1 MPPPDGAK
9 DLDWASSLMSWAQP
23 RGERAAPTTL
33 RETTRAVALIAL
45 LLMVPALYMDAPS
58 YIELI
63 SSSSDML
70 PYVPV
75 AASGVLSVLVGALLY
90 LVGAF
95 AAEYSVPMDVI
106 ARRRFYLQLAGVV
119 AFGLLVLGALFPRT
133 TWEMMMLLVYSM
145 PGIIGVYAVALPS
158 ARLAW
163 LLFILAATA
172 TLVDR
177 VQVSGW
183 VGPTTL
189 AVTLLVFVECMDAH
203 ARFTRAMNS
212 EIASQR
218 ALANGGASAPT
229 VRANHVVIQDRFL
242 IVLAWTVALS
252 TTLGLLTMSSVGIAA
267 WAGGGAL
274 PHSLEVGSMTGLAVP
289 IMMLLLAVLAF
300 HVHRTGLRDEY
311 TGRLTA
317 LAYEVGPSGPLE
329 DGWGEGAG
337 DQGEVWAKG
346 KGHGGRRALERALR
360 APRVLARRVLVRR
373 EGPRPP
379 LRVRLSRAVR
389 GRR

>member
-1 MPPPDGAK
+1 
-9 DLDWASSLMSWAQP
+9 MSWTQP
-23 RGERAAPTTL
+23 RGERAPPTAL
-33 RETTRAVALIAL
+33 RETTRVAALVSL
-45 LLMVPALYMDAPS
+45 LLMVPALYVDAPT
-58 YIELI
+58 YVELV
-63 SSSSDML
+63 SRSSDVL
-70 PYVPV
+70 PYMPV
-75 AASGVLSVLVGALLY
+75 AASGLLSVLVGAMLY
-90 LVGAF
+90 MVGAF
-95 AAEYSVPMDVI
+95 AAEYSVPMDAI
-106 ARRRFYLQLAGVV
+106 ARRRFYVQLAGVV
-119 AFGLLVLGALFPRT
+119 AFGLLLLGAIFPRT

-163 LLFILAATA
+163 LLFLLAATA

-177 VQVSGW
+177 EQVSGW

-203 ARFTRAMNS
+203 GRFTRAMRT
-212 EIASQR
+212 EMTSQR
-218 ALANGGASAPT
+218 ALAGGGASAET
-229 VRANHVVIQDRFL
+229 VRGNHVIIQDRFL
-242 IVLAWTVALS
+242 VVLGWTVALS

-289 IMMLLLAVLAF
+289 IMMLLLAALAF

-311 TGRLTA
+311 TGKLA
-317 LAYEVGPSGPLE
+317 AVAYEVGPAGPLE

-337 DQGEVWAKG
+337 DQGEAWRE
-346 KGHGGRRALERALR
+346 GHRARRALSRALT
-360 APRVLARRVLVRR
+360 APRVLARRVRVRR

-379 LRVRLSRAVR
+379 MRVRLARAM
-389 GRR
+389 GRRRQ